1 MRKYDEIPDL
11 GQLDR
16 EALEDYLNQLQEELA
31 ELDEQEPEDMA
42 CEAYETW
49 GDQHEILEDLIEEV
63 QELIEQM

>member
-1 MRKYDEIPDL
+1 MYDEIPDL
-11 GQLDR
+11 DQMDVAELG
-16 EALEDYLNQLQEELA
+16 AYLNQLQAELQK
-31 ELDEQEPEDMA
+31 LDEQEPEDMA

>member
-16 EALEDYLNQLQEELA
+16 AALEDYLNQLLTALA

-49 GDQHEILEDLIEEV
+49 GDQHEDLEDLIEEV

>member
-1 MRKYDEIPDL
+1 MRNYDEIPDL
-11 GQLDR
+11 DQLDR
-16 EALEDYLNQLQEELA
+16 EALEDYLNQLQAALA

-63 QELIEQM
+63 QELLEQT